1 MTVEILVDEKG
12 KILALNTA
20 HEGQQSARR
29 TAREPRGEKSRA
41 LWPPTIGMQPRA
53 GQQRYLVT
61 LPAELE
67 AMPLKEIHSLFRL
80 VHDVGGPRLERIA
93 SRAGARPRRRKS

>member
-1 MTVEILVDEKG
+1 MIVEIPVDEEG
-12 KILALNTA
+12 TILALNTA
-20 HEGQQSARR
+20 HEGQQPTRR
-29 TAREPRGEKSRA
+29 TAHERRGEKSRT

-67 AMPLKEIHSLFRL
+67 GMPLKEIHSLFCL
-80 VHDVGGPRLERIA
+80 VHDVAGPRLERIA
-93 SRAGARPRRRKS
+93 R